1 MSKSPWFFGDVVKKP
16 ATMARKEAAFPIM
29 DVAAG
34 LVATFNQISTANLI
48 TYGYKQCALVF
59 ACFRAIA
66 DAFAQAPLRVYTRKG
81 DEIPDHPL
89 RRLFENPNPIMGE
102 AELWKYLI
110 VYGGFG
116 GNGFLH
122 MVPTNRINPGQS
134 LPQPGE
140 VWPYH
145 IGKIEP
151 IPLGNRWVD
160 HYDFLHS
167 TGARQRIEAEDVA
180 HWKWAVDPEYPFR
193 GLSPLVPASKQIDT
207 LHELLRYTKAI
218 LQNDAVT
225 RGILHVPAEMPL
237 TKRQKDELRQDWQ
250 RQYGEEN
257 RGIVGLLEG
266 GMTYERI
273 ALNFE
278 ELAAEELRAGLE
290 TDVCMAIGVH
300 PSVVAALV
308 GLKHATY
315 SNFEEA
321 NRAFHMQLIVPMWGS
336 VAAEVQS
343 SIVPR
348 FGGDVLVRFDT
359 SKVDA
364 LHESTDAKWKRV
376 ISAGRYLTLNEVRQE
391 LGKSP
396 IPGGDVILPDPSPG
410 GSFGGGDV
418 GVGSPTKK
426 DLDVLATKA
435 AGSKKKES
443 IEANIADDLEAH
455 LTGVYKRVA
464 TRAGKE
470 DKASADL
477 LDDEDW
483 DADADDVE
491 ELMQPHYEGLFGI
504 AYTDANKLLPV
515 DVSFDQ
521 KNKLVQK
528 AIGKLGTKVRGVADT
543 TRDEIRRLASKAT
556 DEGWSPQELAKQLR
570 GLADLAPESDSK
582 VDKSRARSRSEM
594 IARTETTTAYN
605 LGGTYAYEE
614 AGVKE
619 VDVLDGDGDDEC
631 ASANGQRWT
640 LEKARDN
647 PIAHPGCTRVLK
659 PVIEG

>member
-1 MSKSPWFFGDVVKKP
+1 
-16 ATMARKEAAFPIM
+16 
-29 DVAAG
+29 
-34 LVATFNQISTANLI
+34 
-48 TYGYKQCALVF
+48 
-59 ACFRAIA
+59 
-66 DAFAQAPLRVYTRKG
+66 
-81 DEIPDHPL
+81 
-89 RRLFENPNPIMGE
+89 
-102 AELWKYLI
+102 
-110 VYGGFG
+110 
-116 GNGFLH
+116 
-122 MVPTNRINPGQS
+122 
-134 LPQPGE
+134 
-140 VWPYH
+140 
-145 IGKIEP
+145 
-151 IPLGNRWVD
+151 
-160 HYDFLHS
+160 
-167 TGARQRIEAEDVA
+167 
-180 HWKWAVDPEYPFR
+180 
-193 GLSPLVPASKQIDT
+193 
-207 LHELLRYTKAI
+207 
-218 LQNDAVT
+218 
-225 RGILHVPAEMPL
+225 MPL

-250 RQYGEEN
+250 RQYGEDN

-336 VAAEVQS
+336 IAAEVQS

-391 LGKSP
+391 LGKPP
-396 IPGGDVILPDPSPG
+396 IAGGDVILPDPSPG

-418 GVGSPTKK
+418 GGGAPAKK
-426 DLDVLATKA
+426 DFGVLETKA
-435 AGSKKKES
+435 ADSKKKES
-443 IEANIADDLEAH
+443 IEAGIADDLEAH
-455 LTGVYKRVA
+455 LEGVYRRAAARV
-464 TRAGKE
+464 GKE
-470 DKASADL
+470 RKDAVKDAVDL

-483 DADADDVE
+483 DADADDIE
-491 ELMQPHYEGLFGI
+491 ELMQPHYQGLFGI

-528 AIGKLGTKVRGVADT
+528 AIDKLGKKIRGVADT
-543 TRDEIRRLASKAT
+543 TRDEIRGLASKAT

-570 GLADLAPESDSK
+570 ELAELAPESDSK
-582 VDKSRARSRSEM
+582 KDKSRARSRSEM
-594 IARTETTTAYN
+594 IARTETATAYN

-640 LEKARDN
+640 LEEARDN

-659 PVIEG
+659 PVIED